1 MLWAHSQSLKSVE
14 ASRPCFEVLM
24 FLGFKWDS
32 VRLRLVGWNL
42 GEIKDLCWLH
52 DIRIQV
58 EIEDGRTSEWWMHF
72 SLCGGCFFR
81 KW

>member
-42 GEIKDLCWLH
+42 GEIKDGFVLVARYSDPSRDRRWS
-52 DIRIQV
+52 DQ
-58 EIEDGRTSEWWMHF
+58 
-72 SLCGGCFFR
+72 
-81 KW
+81 